1 MAYKCVNCSKVYED
15 GSNQILTGCDSC
27 QGKFFFYINAKKLKE
42 IEEKKVEE
50 PDLTTSEK
58 KQIEKDLREIAGIED
73 DDKPVFLEFESVKIM
88 KPGKYLL
95 DLTKLFDR
103 DKPQI
108 YQLEKGRYVVDFA
121 TKNREAE

>member
-15 GSNQILTGCDSC
+15 GSNQILVGCDEC
-27 QGKFFFYINAKKLKE
+27 QGKFFFYIKAEKLKE
-42 IEEKKVEE
+42 IEEKKIDE
-50 PDLTTSEK
+50 PELTASEK

-108 YQLEKGRYVVDFA
+108 YQLEHGRYVVDFA
-121 TKNREAE
+121 MKNREAE